1 MRVLV
6 VAPHSDDETLGA
18 GGTLLKLKEE
28 GHTIAW
34 LNVTMAKEEYGQSKE
49 FVSKREKEIVQ
60 VQKAFGFD
68 RFFNLELKPAGLD
81 VMAQSELISLFSAV
95 FREYEPEIVF
105 MPYSRDI
112 HSDHRIVSDMIYSCT
127 KSFRYPSVKMVLEM
141 ETVSETDF
149 ARPDEG
155 FVPNF
160 FVNIEKYMDK
170 KIEIMKIYE
179 SEIKEAPFPRS
190 EENIRSLAT
199 VRGCSSGYRYAEGF
213 KLIKGI
219 WG

>member
-28 GHTIAW
+28 GHTLAW
-34 LNVTMAKEEYGQSKE
+34 LNVTMAKEEYGYT
-49 FVSKREKEIVQ
+49 KEIVEKREREIDS
-60 VQKAFGFD
+60 VKNEFCFD
-68 RFFNLELKPAGLD
+68 KFYNLNLRPAALD
-81 VMAQSELISLFSAV
+81 TMEESQLVSSFAEV

-105 MPYSRDI
+105 LPYSKDI
-112 HSDHRIVSDMIYSCT
+112 HSDHRIVSNMAYNCT
-127 KSFRYPSVKMVLEM
+127 KSFRYPSVKFVLEM

-155 FVPNF
+155 FVPNV

-190 EENIRSLAT
+190 EENIRSLAM